1 MVYLIV
7 VVSITQARLKDR
19 VTKVL
24 QVVDKIPDRLWIIER
39 VCEWGAEMGLFNL
52 MGTGGREIQKHT
64 AMELLD
70 IVTTAIIGALY
81 IDGGTESVTCVLGGY
96 VDYMA
101 KRRRSSL

>member
-1 MVYLIV
+1 
-7 VVSITQARLKDR
+7 
-19 VTKVL
+19 
-24 QVVDKIPDRLWIIER
+24 
-39 VCEWGAEMGLFNL
+39 MGLFNL

-96 VDYMA
+96 VDCTA
-101 KRRRSSL
+101 KRRRSSLQLCITSCTFIRVKLEYLYLPARTTPYPRATRVKVLLV